1 MMSDS
6 DEAPN
11 FSLDCPERIDLT
23 TGSQADDVFEQGSE
37 SDDVAPTPLVTPVTP
52 GRSTS
57 GDGAPGAPPCDLSIA
72 YECFKDRVVREQIHS
87 DVVKKARYQE
97 VAAPQLPTRRQ
108 TPSAI
113 YKLDKIM
120 FNEFE
125 CFPTMGIARQMKA
138 AFKAM
143 RIKQLVSISMRY
155 REMGELV
162 DREWKEI
169 ERSLFSGH
177 LMFGIWHMLAYCG
190 KCEDI
195 S

>member
-1 MMSDS
+1 MTDS
-6 DEAPN
+6 DDEPN
-11 FSLDCPERIDLT
+11 FSLDCPEHIDLT
-23 TGSQADDVFEQGSE
+23 TGVEAEDVFEQGSE
-37 SDDVAPTPLVTPVTP
+37 SDDVPPTPLVTPVTP
-52 GRSTS
+52 GHPPE
-57 GDGAPGAPPCDLSIA
+57 GDGEPGAPPRDGSLH
-72 YECFKDRVVREQIHS
+72 YEMFKHDAIRDQIHS

-97 VAAPQLPTRRQ
+97 VTAPELPTRKR

-120 FNEFE
+120 FNDFE

-138 AFKAM
+138 SFKST
-143 RIKQLVSISMRY
+143 RIKQLVEVNMRY
-155 REMGELV
+155 RELSDLV

-177 LMFGIWHMLAYCG
+177 LMFGIWNMLGYCG
-190 KCEDI
+190 YCEDI